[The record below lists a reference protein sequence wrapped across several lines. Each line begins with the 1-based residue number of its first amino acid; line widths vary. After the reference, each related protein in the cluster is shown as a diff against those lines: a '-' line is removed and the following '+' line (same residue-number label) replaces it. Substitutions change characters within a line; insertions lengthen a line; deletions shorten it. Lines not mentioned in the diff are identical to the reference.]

1 MAMMERWGGLI
12 VGATTREK
20 SMFCGFKSTKNQVG
34 SQPINI
40 SISINAMKTKS
51 GSLESA

>member
-1 MAMMERWGGLI
+1 
-12 VGATTREK
+12 
-20 SMFCGFKSTKNQVG
+20 MFCGFKSTKNQVG
-34 SQPINI
+34 SQPII